1 MRRSRA
7 RFNKIASCRQ
17 PKLVAS
23 KEREMVS
30 EWSQYYRQPALH
42 DLEVLHA
49 RFIEHRFAR
58 HSHEYYVIG
67 VVEAGVQAFSY
78 RGARHVTPAGQ
89 VFVVNPGEPHTG
101 EAATQGGYVY
111 RTVYP
116 RPALMQQVAADV
128 TVRAA
133 LPFFTRAV
141 IHDESLNE
149 RLARLHRAIAEGAP
163 SLSVESHLIDALA
176 HLIRRYAD
184 HRRSRSCG
192 LSERSAI
199 RRARE
204 YIDAHYDADVSLSE
218 LAAVVHLSP
227 FYFARA
233 FQKEVGLP
241 PHAYLET
248 VRITHGRELLLRGVP
263 IADVAVAIG
272 YRDQSHFTHRFKR
285 LLGMTLGQVA
295 RSREKAGTRC
305 WQIP

>member
-1 MRRSRA
+1 
-7 RFNKIASCRQ
+7 
-17 PKLVAS
+17 
-23 KEREMVS
+23 MVG
-30 EWSQYYRQPALH
+30 EWSRYYREAALH

-78 RGARHVTPAGQ
+78 RGAHHVTPAGQ
-89 VFVVNPGEPHTG
+89 VFLVNPGEPHTG
-101 EAATQGGYVY
+101 EAATEEGYVY

-116 RPALMQQVAADV
+116 RPALMQQLASAV

-141 IHDESLNE
+141 IHDQSLTE
-149 RLARLHRAIAEGAP
+149 GLIRFHRAVAEGAP
-163 SLSVESHLIDALA
+163 TLSVESHLIDALT

-184 HRRSRSCG
+184 DRRAGSCA
-192 LSERSAI
+192 LSERPAV

-204 YIDAHYDADVSLSE
+204 YMEAHYDANISLSE
-218 LAAVVHLSP
+218 LAALVQLSP

-233 FQKEVGLP
+233 FQQEIGLP

-248 VRITHGRELLLRGVP
+248 VRITRARELLLRGVP
-263 IADVAVAIG
+263 IADVSAAVG
-272 YRDQSHFTHRFKR
+272 YGDQSHFTHRFKR
-285 LLGMTLGQVA
+285 LLGMTPGQVA
-295 RSREKAGTRC
+295 RNRVRAET
-305 WQIP
+305 

>member
-1 MRRSRA
+1 MQRSRA
-7 RFNKIASCRQ
+7 RFDKTASWRER
-17 PKLVAS
+17 KLEAS
-23 KEREMVS
+23 RESQMAD
-30 EWSQYYRQPALH
+30 EWSHYYRQAALH

-58 HSHEYYVIG
+58 HSHEFYVIG
-67 VVEAGVQAFSY
+67 IVEAGVQAFSY

-111 RTVYP
+111 RTLYP
-116 RPALMQQVAADV
+116 RPPLMQEVAAEV
-128 TVRAA
+128 TVHAA

-141 IHDESLNE
+141 IDDDSLSE
-149 RLARLHRAIAEGAP
+149 RLVRFHRAIAEGAP
-163 SLSVESHLIDALA
+163 RLSVESHLIDALA

-184 HRRSRSCG
+184 DRRSRSRG
-192 LSERSAI
+192 QSERSAV

-218 LAAVVHLSP
+218 LAAIVHLSP
-227 FYFARA
+227 FHFARA

-248 VRITHGRELLLRGVP
+248 VRITHGRELLFRGVA
-263 IADVAVAIG
+263 IADVAAAVG
-272 YRDQSHFTHRFKR
+272 YGDQSHFTHRFKR
-285 LLGMTLGQVA
+285 LLGMTPGQVA
-295 RSREKAGTRC
+295 RSRQLAGS
-305 WQIP
+305 